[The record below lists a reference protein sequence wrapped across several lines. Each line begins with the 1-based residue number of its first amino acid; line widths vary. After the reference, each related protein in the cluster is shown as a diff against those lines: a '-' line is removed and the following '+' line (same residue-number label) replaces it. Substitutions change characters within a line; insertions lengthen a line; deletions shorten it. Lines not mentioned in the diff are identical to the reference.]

1 VDWKIPGRKVVY
13 FNKLD
18 KISSNLS
25 QNMSSDLADDT
36 AKNPNGVTGV

>member
-1 VDWKIPGRKVVY
+1 VDGKIPGRKVVH

-25 QNMSSDLADDT
+25 QNMSSGLEDDN